1 MKLTQRL
8 MTQSS
13 KMFTVTT
20 YKYLGVVLDQQLD
33 FSLQVDYAVGKA
45 KRAMAKVG
53 SLIAGTRGIP
63 ADIGIQLYK
72 SLVRPHLEYA
82 FPVWT
87 NIKDKDIDKLQCLR
101 RVMGAKLHS
110 SSAAREV
117 ISGVI
122 PLRFRKRELCC
133 REYVRI
139 ISQDDCSELV
149 KLLKT
154 STRSGLRFCPLEY
167 PGYEQ
172 GTGQRYCLKQVD

>member
-45 KRAMAKVG
+45 KRATAKVS
-53 SLIAGTRGIP
+53 SLIDGTRGIP
-63 ADIGIQLYK
+63 VDIGIQLYK

-87 NIKDKDIDKLQCLR
+87 NIKDKNIDKLENAQLQCLR

-110 SSAAREV
+110 SSAARKV
-117 ISGVI
+117 ISGK
-122 PLRFRKRELCC
+122 FH
-133 REYVRI
+133 
-139 ISQDDCSELV
+139 
-149 KLLKT
+149 
-154 STRSGLRFCPLEY
+154 
-167 PGYEQ
+167 
-172 GTGQRYCLKQVD
+172 